1 MTAAY
6 DTLTA
11 LDWTAVACQCHKH
24 ACAGTAKFIVET
36 HAVSHCNDADLT
48 PFGNQV
54 RLLCE
59 PCLQRTRQVIAWE
72 VAQLV
77 GSARGPVMCE
87 TCGVPIAAPSDVLR
101 AVEPLYV

>member
-1 MTAAY
+1 MTAAQ

-24 ACAGTAKFIVET
+24 PCTGTAAFIVET
-36 HAVSHCNDADLT
+36 HAVSHCNDEDLN

-59 PCLQRTRQVIAWE
+59 PCLVRTREVIAWE

-87 TCGVPIAAPSDVLR
+87 TCLAPIATPSDVLR
-101 AVEPLYV
+101 AVERL

>member
-1 MTAAY
+1 MTAAH

-24 ACAGTAKFIVET
+24 PCTGTAAFIVET
-36 HAVSHCNDADLT
+36 HAVSHCNDPDLN

-59 PCLQRTRQVIAWE
+59 PCLTRTREVITRE
-72 VAQLV
+72 VAKLV
-77 GSARGPVMCE
+77 AVSREPVACG
-87 TCGVPIAAPSDVLR
+87 TCGAPITRASDVLR
-101 AVEPLYV
+101 AVERL